1 MMCEITWVHTSSF
14 PWNKHPRTL
23 QRRDESRPFVGRD
36 REARGASGGN
46 NRAFGWAVDRSSSQD
61 LGRG

>member
-23 QRRDESRPFVGRD
+23 RPSDGPTTPEEAQRVTGVQRD
-36 REARGASGGN
+36 RVVL
-46 NRAFGWAVDRSSSQD
+46 FGWTVECSS
-61 LGRG
+61 